1 MGQIRAGSQVSRKS
15 LHHHAEL
22 SPLVE
27 MVRVFANGD
36 ESGYAPYVWHTT
48 VVYPDPETAVIQ
60 GTRDAPTP
68 DQWWAALEALE
79 RRGVKTVVYEHIV
92 NGQMVT
98 QTRTLKQG

>member
-1 MGQIRAGSQVSRKS
+1 MIHKS
-15 LHHHAEL
+15 LHHVAEL

-27 MVRVFANGD
+27 MLRVLAIGD
-36 ESGYAPYVWHTT
+36 EPRKDPYVWHTT

-98 QTRTLKQG
+98 QTRSLTSRKEQE